1 MSSSQQNTQ
10 FEIEVEAPK
19 EPAPMTGG
27 YKAKSEAELLL
38 EEIDSMDPFA
48 DKRPTEEISSPAPT
62 DERPAPK
69 SFKPI
74 NDEELENQ
82 FPEKDQMWW
91 VVRKVGTAMQMK
103 DRETGKMKEVFAA
116 WKPRLAQM
124 DCCGTGVNGKNNAFR
139 IAIKNAKEVIDSKN
153 PAMRNETISFDVI
166 GPLKET
172 QLPSH
177 IDEKLRA
184 KSITRNLA
192 ESNIHAIVSTRV
204 FNRNPDS
211 EKFMEPQITMVARGK
226 SGMTEN
232 DFASRFPGGRIPMEE
247 IREFTKNAAKK
258 MLPPPPDENSDPEY
272 VALYNQVMS
281 SAPKDLNTLVKSM
294 DDTLDVH
301 MVD

>member
-1 MSSSQQNTQ
+1 
-10 FEIEVEAPK
+10 
-19 EPAPMTGG
+19 MTGG
-27 YKAKSEAELLL
+27 YKPKSEAELLL
-38 EEIDSMDPFA
+38 EEIDRMDPFA
-48 DKRPTEEISSPAPT
+48 DNRTAEELSSPAPT

-74 NDEELENQ
+74 NDDDLEEE
-82 FPEKDQMWW
+82 FPEKDQLWW
-91 VVRKVGTAMQMK
+91 VVRKVGTPMSMK
-103 DRETGKMKEVFAA
+103 DKETGKMKEVFAA

-139 IAIKNAKEVIDSKN
+139 IAVKNAKEVITSKN
-153 PAMRNETISFDVI
+153 PVMRNETISFDVI

-177 IDEKLRA
+177 IDEKLRT
-184 KSITRNLA
+184 KNITRNLA

-211 EKFMEPQITMVARGK
+211 EKFMDPQITMVARGK
-226 SGMTEN
+226 SGMSEN

-247 IREFTKNAAKK
+247 IREFTKNAAKQ
-258 MLPPPPDENSDPEY
+258 MLPPPPYEDSDPEY

-281 SAPKDLNTLVKSM
+281 SAPKDLKTLMKSM
-294 DDTLDVH
+294 DDTLDIH